1 MEFGPTPIS
10 HTDHDHGDR
19 DGVDER
25 GVLAAARAAIL
36 GERRAGCQLLEAAAV
51 WADLHVVC
59 QREGTTGLP

>member
-1 MEFGPTPIS
+1 M
-10 HTDHDHGDR
+10 
-19 DGVDER
+19 
-25 GVLAAARAAIL
+25 LAAARAAIL